1 MMRVAWL
8 FAFLLTL
15 TACAT
20 TPSGAPLSN
29 RDAVMAAS
37 HAFDNAQLTKDRA
50 TLERMLANDYRIVFS
65 SGRVGDRAAFLAN
78 FTDPTVEFSAIH
90 VDDPYY
96 QDLGRDAAIVGG
108 VGTIEGTQNGAPF
121 REHFMFADT
130 FMRRDGQWVAIYT
143 QVTPFAQ
150 PPAAAQ

>member
-1 MMRVAWL
+1 MRWASL
-8 FAFLLTL
+8 FAAFTLLA
-15 TACAT
+15 ACAT
-20 TPSGAPLSN
+20 TPSGASLSN
-29 RDAVMAAS
+29 RGAVMAAS
-37 HAFDNAQLTKDRA
+37 RAFDNAQLTKDRA
-50 TLERMLANDYRIVFS
+50 TLEHMLANDHRIVFS
-65 SGRVGDRAAFLAN
+65 SGRIGDRAAFLAN